1 MKKNPIYLD
10 YAATTPVDARVA
22 DAMTRCLT
30 MDGNFGNP
38 ASRSHVYGWR
48 AEEAVE
54 EARGSLSSL
63 IHADPREIVWTSGA
77 TESNNLALK
86 GAASARKEK
95 GKHIITSVTE
105 HKAILDVVAYL
116 ETNGFDITR
125 ITPPTN
131 GVITR
136 DIVEK
141 ELREDTIIVSLMHVN
156 NEIGVIHEI
165 AEIGDLCQS
174 KGILFHVDAAQ
185 SIGKI
190 PVDVDVLHIDL
201 MSMSAHKFYGP
212 KGAGALY
219 VRRRSD
225 INVQAQIHGGGH
237 ERGMRSGTLAT
248 HQIVGMGKAAAVA
261 KEELPLESKRIQ
273 TLRERLEKKLLTVPF
288 VYLNGDKEK
297 RAPGIANISVAY
309 VEGET
314 LLMSLRTLA
323 LSTGSACTS
332 VSVEPS
338 YVLTALGVDRELAH
352 SSLRISVGRFTTE
365 EEIDE
370 AADTIAATIEKLRE
384 VSPAWRAAQT
394 ANEN

>member
-22 DAMTRCLT
+22 DAMSRCLT

-54 EARGSLSSL
+54 AARGSLATL

-77 TESNNLALK
+77 TEANNLALK
-86 GAASARKEK
+86 GAAAARKQQ
-95 GKHIITSVTE
+95 GKHIVTSVTE
-105 HKAILDVVAYL
+105 HKAVLDVVAYL
-116 ETNGFDITR
+116 ETQGYEVTR
-125 ITPPTN
+125 ITPPSN
-131 GVITR
+131 GVITCAM
-136 DIVEK
+136 VEGA
-141 ELREDTIIVSLMHVN
+141 LREDTIIVSLMHVN
-156 NEIGVIHEI
+156 NEVGVIHEI
-165 AEIGDLCQS
+165 SEIGDLCQS
-174 KGILFHVDAAQ
+174 QGILFHVDAAQ

-190 PVDVDVLHIDL
+190 PVDVDVLHVDL

-225 INVQAQIHGGGH
+225 IAIEAQLHGGGH

-248 HQIVGMGKAAAVA
+248 HQIVGIGKAAEVA
-261 KEELPLESKRIQ
+261 KEELPLETKRIKA
-273 TLRERLEKKLLTVPF
+273 LRELLEEKLLAIPCVS
-288 VYLNGDKEK
+288 LNGDKEL
-297 RAPGIANISVAY
+297 RAPGILNISVGY
-309 VEGET
+309 VDGET

-338 YVLTALGVDRELAH
+338 YVLTALGVTRELAH
-352 SSLRISVGRFTTE
+352 SSLRLSIGRFTTE
-365 EEIDE
+365 EEVNE
-370 AADTIAATIEKLRE
+370 AAETISATIEKLRE
-384 VSPAWRAAQT
+384 VSPAWRASQLAK
-394 ANEN
+394 EN